1 MDKICNL
8 WSIKQ
13 NGFQANLLVKAGGS
27 VMHIS
32 QIKKDGPLV
41 FSSIL
46 SSCQGCIDFTVTQ

>member
-41 FSSIL
+41 FFIHPELPSGL
-46 SSCQGCIDFTVTQ
+46 Y